1 MVNLKTQLVKPNFQI
16 KQMKEDKTLMDY
28 VEEEVKN
35 IDLKNLKLEP
45 DFIKYIAE
53 LIENFTEK
61 RSKEDEKVNKLE
73 TFKSIVKKL
82 FKDIKEEDL
91 KTAIGILEFLLKNK
105 LVKKTKLSK
114 IILFFLQK
122 KFGLCQE

>member
-114 IILFFLQK
+114 IIVF
-122 KFGLCQE
+122 